1 MRRWIVFVMLLTA
14 MTSCGL
20 PMSGEPHRID
30 PSTVPYGL
38 LASQPATPSSP
49 EAGPHVA
56 IYLVDGDHLVARS
69 RQITGLNVPAEAL
82 RSLLLG
88 PTPAESAQ
96 GLISDIPAQTRLFS
110 LDLRGTVATVDLS
123 STFGAAGGS
132 QQVLAI
138 AQIVYTVTASRYI
151 DAVRFSLSG
160 RPIEVPNGTGSLAP
174 GARSRADFERE
185 APAGS

>member
-1 MRRWIVFVMLLTA
+1 MRRWLALAGLLA

-20 PMSGEPHRID
+20 PASGKVQRID

-38 LASQPATPSSP
+38 LARQVATPSP
-49 EAGPHVA
+49 PQAGPRVA
-56 IYLVDGDHLVARS
+56 VYLVDGDHLVARQ

-82 RSLLLG
+82 RSLLAG
-88 PTPAESAQ
+88 PTPTESAH
-96 GLISDIPAQTRLFS
+96 GLASDIPAQTHLYS
-110 LDLRGTVATVDLS
+110 LDLQGTVATVDLS
-123 STFGAAGGS
+123 ATFGTAGGS
-132 QQVLAI
+132 QQVLAV

-174 GARSRADFERE
+174 GPRSRADFQRE
-185 APAGS
+185 SPVDS